1 MGFVLAVFLMGLATP
16 GWGCSFEL
24 GSEVCFPARESTVV
38 SFLEACSNLMGVVA
52 IMVAQALLDY
62 GVGAGV
68 LLVMALASLAS
79 SGLVLCLTGRLR
91 RSEAEAMQETELEA
105 TEEVDL
111 GGQAVREPMV
121 ATRNGKSQDQPPSP
135 VISPTMGRSELF
147 FTNDK
152 VWFRSLR
159 LFCRS
164 LRGVGK
170 VAEGLPTVA
179 WPSTRASPTT
189 QIVDIVTA
197 SDEG

>member
-1 MGFVLAVFLMGLATP
+1 MGLATP

-121 ATRNGKSQDQPPSP
+121 ATRNGKSQDQPLSP
-135 VISPTMGRSELF
+135 VISPSAMGR
-147 FTNDK
+147 NDE
-152 VWFRSLR
+152 VWFRWLRR

-164 LRGVGK
+164 FRGIGK
-170 VAEGLPTVA
+170 VAEGLPTVVL
-179 WPSTRASPTT
+179 PSARASPTT
-189 QIVDIVTA
+189 PIVDIV
-197 SDEG
+197 